1 MSSFRAIPAVGHVL
15 GTVARN
21 IGPAIRMSWPWLAI
35 YAIVQGIGLLLFP
48 DLQKVFAGGDNAL
61 ENAESGTGIMFLTLL
76 VLSTLAF
83 SSLAV
88 NWHRFMLLGE
98 EAEGGERLRIDGLVF
113 RYIGNAFLGGLIGGG
128 LSLLA
133 IIPVMILGFAWWR
146 ELGIVIIAS
155 LFAIVYLGMLVVL
168 QRLFLKLPAIAL
180 ERDDYGFGSAWADSG
195 GNNLRIAGFIVL
207 LSIILL
213 IALVVLGVP
222 LAFLMIAQ
230 GEPSTTSSV
239 LGWTFQLVLNW
250 LGWIVGINALTTLYG
265 IFAEGREV

>member
-1 MSSFRAIPAVGHVL
+1 MSYFRAIPAASHVL

-35 YAIVQGIGLLLFP
+35 YATVQAVGLLLFP
-48 DLQKVFAGGDNAL
+48 DLEKMFAGDRA
-61 ENAESGTGIMFLTLL
+61 AFTDAAPGTGIMFLTLL

-98 EAEGGERLRIDGLVF
+98 EAEGGERLRLDATVF
-113 RYIGNAFLGGLIGGG
+113 RYMGNAMLIG
-128 LSLLA
+128 LVVSIFSLLA
-133 IIPVMILGFAWWR
+133 IVPVMSVALDASTIAGAVLFM
-146 ELGIVIIAS
+146 VIYFMMFI
-155 LFAIVYLGMLVVL
+155 GHLVL
-168 QRLFLKLPAIAL
+168 YSRLFLKLPAIAL
-180 ERDDYGFGSAWADSG
+180 ERDDYGVANAWADSS

-230 GEPSTTSSV
+230 DEPSTTMSV